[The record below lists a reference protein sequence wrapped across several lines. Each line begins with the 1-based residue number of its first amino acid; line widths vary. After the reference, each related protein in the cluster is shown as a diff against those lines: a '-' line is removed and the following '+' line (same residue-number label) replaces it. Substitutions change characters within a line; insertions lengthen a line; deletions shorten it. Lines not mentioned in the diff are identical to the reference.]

1 MVSKVE
7 PFLRYFSLFINLS
20 KGEIHKIQQPDHI
33 PALLEGLPL
42 YWSSRPNCQPTRTL
56 EDLDTRELGDCKK
69 LDELG
74 IVFET
79 PILLKL
85 ESRPHDLKVY
95 IGIQFDQHLFI
106 FLLSTIF
113 NKCLYFLD
121 NSMLLT
127 KVEIARRTRGV
138 VAKSNAAAK
147 SNAKLTPIDSEKT
160 ATVVVEKKW
169 STDHLPTVEP
179 VDSVGHSSYH

>member
-1 MVSKVE
+1 MYFYFFEFKISKHTSWASISGVKGRT
-7 PFLRYFSLFINLS
+7 LLTLFQS
-20 KGEIHKIQQPDHI
+20 FYKSFKGEIHKIQQPDHI

-85 ESRPHDLKVY
+85 ES
-95 IGIQFDQHLFI
+95 
-106 FLLSTIF
+106 
-113 NKCLYFLD
+113 
-121 NSMLLT
+121 
-127 KVEIARRTRGV
+127 
-138 VAKSNAAAK
+138 
-147 SNAKLTPIDSEKT
+147 
-160 ATVVVEKKW
+160 
-169 STDHLPTVEP
+169 
-179 VDSVGHSSYH
+179 